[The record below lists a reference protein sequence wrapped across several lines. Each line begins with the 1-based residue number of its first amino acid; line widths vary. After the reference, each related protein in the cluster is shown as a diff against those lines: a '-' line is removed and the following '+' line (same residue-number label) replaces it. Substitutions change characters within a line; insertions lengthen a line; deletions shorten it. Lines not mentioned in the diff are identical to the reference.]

1 MSGQRRR
8 EQPKTTSSRG
18 GRKFGGPKA
27 PRKPG
32 RPGKTGKGLDP
43 KSLKDKVDFER
54 WKIQRKKQSE
64 KPVHPLNKFGYKK
77 RKGMNIGGRANLLE
91 EMGRIDAR
99 KHPDAADRAEK
110 SRVISELNRGY
121 NKGGRIGFKDGT
133 KMVEIPVN
141 KPIGRGGRMSIEKV
155 PSGGKKHMSYLKSK
169 TNPDSPFFVRE
180 PMKKGGLIKGK
191 PKLAKRGWK

>member
-54 WKIQRKKQSE
+54 WKIERKKQSD
-64 KPVHPLNKFGYKK
+64 KPAKPLGKMKKPGPKPGTFEYQQLNYLLKPGYRQ
-77 RKGMNIGGRANLLE
+77 RKGMKIGGRANLLE
-91 EMGRIDAR
+91 EMGRIDSEKMNPNR
-99 KHPDAADRAEK
+99 RAEK
-110 SRVISELNRGY
+110 RRVISELNRGY
-121 NKGGRIGFKDGT
+121 NKGGTVKKVAKLVAPFTPGYQAIKAAT
-133 KMVEIPVN
+133 K
-141 KPIGRGGRMSIEKV
+141 
-155 PSGGKKHMSYLKSK
+155 
-169 TNPDSPFFVRE
+169 
-180 PMKKGGLIKGK
+180 LIKGL
-191 PKLAKRGWK
+191 PKIAKKGWK